1 MSLPDSEAM
10 DMPFSLAALSD
21 EIFASIWLFGS
32 RSIRDRSGTNRY
44 RRRRSVDRSI
54 CFSAFR
60 SRWQLCQAKTLLLS
74 VGMSKIWHG
83 SRVAREPLA
92 RA

>member
-10 DMPFSLAALSD
+10 DMPFSLATLSD

-32 RSIRDRSGTNRY
+32 RSIRDRLGTNRY

-54 CFSAFR
+54 CSSLFELVGR
-60 SRWQLCQAKTLLLS
+60 YAKQKRLFLS
-74 VGMSKIWHG
+74 VGTSKIWHG
-83 SRVAREPLA
+83 SRVTREPLA
-92 RA
+92 